1 MELLPGYSDVFDV
14 MFDSVKIEGLPVEA
28 EEDSDEMDSD
38 FSDDEQDED
47 GLGDDEYLPTNHG
60 VPCDQCVW
68 FVAKEP
74 TAATN
79 HRLKLQEMVI
89 SPSRYELSLVD
100 IVHIRSCLLGFYY
113 LQLESSNSDQIQKM
127 PL

>member
-1 MELLPGYSDVFDV
+1 MNMSLNAQSSRAKLELLPGYSDVFDV
-14 MFDSVKIEGLPVEA
+14 MFDSVKIEGLPIEA

-47 GLGDDEYLPTNHG
+47 GLGDDEYPPTNPG

-68 FVAKEP
+68 FFTKDP

-79 HRLKLQEMVI
+79 NRRWLCRRVDMI
-89 SPSRYELSLVD
+89 SSFVPAFSVS
-100 IVHIRSCLLGFYY
+100 
-113 LQLESSNSDQIQKM
+113 LQLESSNND
-127 PL
+127 

>member
-14 MFDSVKIEGLPVEA
+14 MFDSVKIEGLPIEA
-28 EEDSDEMDSD
+28 EEDSDQMDSD
-38 FSDDEQDED
+38 FSDHEQDDD
-47 GLGDDEYLPTNHG
+47 GLGDDECLPTIHG
-60 VPCDQCVW
+60 VPCDQCAR
-68 FVAKEP
+68 FVAKDP

-79 HRLKLQEMVI
+79 HRLKLQEMVM

-113 LQLESSNSDQIQKM
+113 LQLESSNSD
-127 PL
+127 